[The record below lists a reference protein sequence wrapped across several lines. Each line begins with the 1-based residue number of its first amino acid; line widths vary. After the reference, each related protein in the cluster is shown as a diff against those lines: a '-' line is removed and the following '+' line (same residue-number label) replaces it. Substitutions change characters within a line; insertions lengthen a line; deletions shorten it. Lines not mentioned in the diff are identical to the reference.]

1 MKKSVLFIILL
12 LCSFSIIL
20 TACGNTVE
28 ADSSSALPPNHKY
41 VSEKQE
47 NTQPIVIEN
56 DSSRKSS
63 SSTMNANLT
72 KTTSSHTLKLLDV
85 PLIKQR
91 PELPSGCEAV
101 ALTMAL
107 RYYGI
112 NIDKAKIASQMPRD
126 NTPLTKNADGTVKTW
141 GDPEVGF
148 IGDPYGAGITINP
161 NPLKQVLDRYRS
173 DGLALYG
180 KDFSVIQDY
189 VAKGKPVLVWFT
201 ITHELPTPRVWVT
214 PDGKRISSPRPLHC
228 IVVTGADND
237 WVYFNDSESTPLSGK
252 NVKVK
257 KDKFIQIYNA
267 MGRRALVVN

>member
-1 MKKSVLFIILL
+1 MKKSVLFIILSI
-12 LCSFSIIL
+12 CSFSLIL
-20 TACGNTVE
+20 TACGNTAE
-28 ADSSSALPPNHKY
+28 ADPSSALPTNHKH
-41 VSEKQE
+41 VSEKE
-47 NTQPIVIEN
+47 DTAQPIVIEN
-56 DSSRKSS
+56 DSSKKPL
-63 SSTMNANLT
+63 SSTRNANLAET
-72 KTTSSHTLKLLDV
+72 KSSYTLKLLDV

-112 NIDKAKIASQMPRD
+112 NIDKVKIASQMPRD
-126 NTPLTKNADGTVKTW
+126 NTSLTKNADGTVKTW

-148 IGDPYGAGITINP
+148 IGDPYGTGITINP

-173 DGLALYG
+173 DGVALYG

-189 VAKGKPVLVWFT
+189 VAQGKPVLVWFT
-201 ITHELPTPRVWVT
+201 ITHELPTPRAWVT

-252 NVKVK
+252 NVKVRK
-257 KDKFIQIYNA
+257 NRFIQIYNA
-267 MGRRALVVN
+267 MGQRALVVN